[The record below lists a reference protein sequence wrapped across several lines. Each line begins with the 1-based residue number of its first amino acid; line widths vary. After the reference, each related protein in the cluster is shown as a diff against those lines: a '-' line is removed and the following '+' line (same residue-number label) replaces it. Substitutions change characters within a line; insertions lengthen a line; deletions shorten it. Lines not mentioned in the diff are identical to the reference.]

1 MKASLSGFGLIE
13 VLIAMLVISLSFPA
27 LFSLQKKAYNKYNE
41 SSRFAMA
48 YSIANDELD
57 QLSAIRSTAR
67 FNGIKNEEKE
77 VNVDGI
83 RFWIN
88 RYQPQELI
96 LDSTSYPSA
105 GGSGSTSIVVMGK
118 SVTVDVYYCDVNS
131 EQDVCQDSNRKKI
144 ATLSRIIA
152 PLDSGYVL

>member
-13 VLIAMLVISLSFPA
+13 VLIAMLVISISFPA
-27 LFSLQKKAYNKYNE
+27 LFVLQKKVYNKYNE

-48 YSIANDELD
+48 YSLANDELD
-57 QLSAIRSTAR
+57 QLSAIRSAAR
-67 FNGIKNEEKE
+67 FNSIKSEEKE
-77 VNVDGI
+77 INVDGV
-83 RFWIN
+83 RFFIN
-88 RYQPQELI
+88 RYQPQVLT
-96 LDSTSYPSA
+96 LDSASYPSE

-118 SVTVDVYYCDVNS
+118 SVTVDVYYCDVSS
-131 EQDVCQDSNRKKI
+131 ELDVCQDSNRKKI